1 MIMTV
6 SNLTFYAGQ
15 RALKRIRNSGL
26 APDDVQVV
34 AGAAGGPKWLI
45 LGHLD
50 RTVFSTWFKDREK
63 PLFLAGSSSGAWRFA
78 MVTQADPV
86 AAVDRFEKAYIHQYY
101 SDKPSPSEIGQEAN
115 RILNDILPDA
125 GPEQILSHPYLRLN
139 MMAVRC
145 KGPVTH
151 EKKWTQMAGMIGAI
165 GLNMINRR
173 GLRFLFDR
181 VLFYDSRDLPPFY
194 EMAEF
199 PIYQIPLTSANFRRA
214 MLASGAIPL
223 IMPGITRIPG
233 APDGVYRDGGV
244 IDYHMDLPY
253 PPDSGIIL
261 MMHYTDR
268 IIPGWLDKT
277 LPWRRPSAT
286 NMQNVLMVSPSPSF
300 LSTLPYG
307 KIPDRNDFQLFLG
320 RDAERVSYWKRAA
333 DAGRRL
339 ADEYMDVVLSGRIKQ
354 LVQPMPQ

>member
-1 MIMTV
+1 MIL
-6 SNLTFYAGQ
+6 SNLVFYAGQ
-15 RALKRIRNSGL
+15 RALEQIRSGGL
-26 APDDVQVV
+26 SSDDVHVM

-50 RTVFSTWFKDREK
+50 RAVFSTWFKGRQK
-63 PLFLAGSSSGAWRFA
+63 PLFLVGSSSGAWRFS

-86 AAVDRFEKAYIHQYY
+86 SAVDRFEKAYIYQYY
-101 SDKPSPSEIGQEAN
+101 NDKPSVAEIGQEAN
-115 RILNDILPDA
+115 RILNDILPDT

-145 KGPVTH
+145 KGPVAR

-165 GLNMINRR
+165 GLNMVHRR

-181 VLFYDSRDLPPFY
+181 VLFYDPRDLPPFY
-194 EMAEF
+194 EMDEF
-199 PIYQIPLTSANFRRA
+199 PIHRVPLTLVNFRRA

-223 IMPGITRIPG
+223 IMPGIAHIPG

-253 PPDSGIIL
+253 PPDRGIIL

-286 NMQNVLMVSPSPSF
+286 NMQNVLLVSPSPSF
-300 LSTLPYG
+300 LATLPYG
-307 KIPDRNDFQLFLG
+307 KIPDRNDFKLFLG
-320 RDAERVSYWKRAA
+320 QDAERVAYWKQAA

-339 ADEYMDVVLSGRIKQ
+339 ADEFMESVLSGRIRQ
-354 LVQPMPQ
+354 MVQPMPQ